1 MLNVSKTMLFS
12 TALSLIPLTAHSKIY
27 SDQIV
32 LDKLGE
38 DVCRSD
44 YRPLTHT
51 EAQEHKTALIS
62 RMNVWDIAGLQND
75 WGIMGSGY
83 HGLIKQGQP
92 SDNTWCYPNTPDAGL
107 PYYEAQA
114 IETNNNLD
122 VQRALVS
129 DNTNFI
135 RPLSYLAHNLG
146 YAWVGGDNG
155 RYVGQDMAIKPLNN
169 GWEIKGNSDR
179 SCTGD
184 RCDEKTKITIDNF
197 SYTLDGNAFWHGL
210 ITEPNQELIKTVSAY
225 AINESNE
232 PKQIIVD
239 LQFEQSTRWQKN
251 NSFDLADSVIISDN
265 FSWPQVGKTDVR
277 VLLEKGQRFSE
288 SNNGSHS
295 ESSELQA
302 IITVPAN
309 SVLPFQVEF
318 LRSTISYPYRI
329 KANMSYDVNF
339 TGFLRFSGN
348 ALSNHPTNRPTV
360 SHTFT
365 MGTNSEKQAN
375 IRYQWDHRYIPGEMK
390 WWDWSWAINTNGL
403 SSMQY
408 AAGASLRPFYTH
420 VSGQFSAESQ
430 YSGLIDIG
438 EEHSVDSFDA
448 MSALNNH
455 KIYYVGDVQV
465 VTDFDSEILA
475 QLGYEDAQLMINP
488 IQR

>member
-51 EAQEHKTALIS
+51 EAQEHKTALIY

-365 MGTNSEKQAN
+365 MGTNSEEQAN

-448 MSALNNH
+448 MTALNNH
-455 KIYYVGDVQV
+455 KNYYVGDVQV

>member
-197 SYTLDGNAFWHGL
+197 SYTLDSNAFSHGNVSEPEQTL
-210 ITEPNQELIKTVSAY
+210 INTVSAY
-225 AINESNE
+225 AINDSDE

-239 LQFEQSTRWQKN
+239 LHFEQSTQWRKT
-251 NSFDLADSVIISDN
+251 NSFDLSDSVMLKEN
-265 FSWPQVGKTDVR
+265 FTWPLVGKTDVTV
-277 VLLEKGQRFSE
+277 VLEQDQRFSDT
-288 SNNGSHS
+288 NNGSRS
-295 ESSELQA
+295 EPTELQA

-309 SVLPFQVEF
+309 SVLPFRVEF
-318 LRSTISYPYRI
+318 YRSSISYPYRI
-329 KANMSYDVNF
+329 KTNIGYDVNF

-403 SSMQY
+403 SNMQY

-465 VTDFDSEILA
+465 ITDFDSEILA

>member
-92 SDNTWCYPNTPDAGL
+92 SDNTWCYPNSPDAGL

-197 SYTLDGNAFWHGL
+197 SYTLDSNAFSHGNVSEPEQTL
-210 ITEPNQELIKTVSAY
+210 INTVSAY
-225 AINESNE
+225 AINDSDE

-239 LQFEQSTRWQKN
+239 LHFEQSTQWRKT
-251 NSFDLADSVIISDN
+251 NSFDLSDSVMLKEN
-265 FSWPQVGKTDVR
+265 FTWPLVGKTDVTV
-277 VLLEKGQRFSE
+277 VLEQDQRFSDT
-288 SNNGSHS
+288 NNGSRS
-295 ESSELQA
+295 EPTELQA

-309 SVLPFQVEF
+309 SVLPFRVEF
-318 LRSTISYPYRI
+318 YHSSISYPYRI
-329 KANMSYDVNF
+329 KTNIGYDVNF

-365 MGTNSEKQAN
+365 MGTNSEEQAN

-448 MSALNNH
+448 MTALNNH

-465 VTDFDSEILA
+465 VTDFDSETLA